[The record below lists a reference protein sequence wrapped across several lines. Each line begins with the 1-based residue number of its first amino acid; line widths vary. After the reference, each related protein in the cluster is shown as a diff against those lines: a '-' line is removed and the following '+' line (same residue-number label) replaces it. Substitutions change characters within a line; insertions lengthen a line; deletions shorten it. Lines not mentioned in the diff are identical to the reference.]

1 VRFTAASSHS
11 LSAGTA
17 STWNFLHNG
26 NSSSVFIVARVR
38 STGDNPDAIHCYLST
53 GGAASAGI
61 GYYIAYDDT
70 ASSSRNNALHTRVAN
85 AAAGG
90 SGTYSVVDNTNDKIT
105 PGTYHI
111 ISSYVDADN
120 ATAVNRNA
128 DRIDGS
134 AAFGSNVST
143 NAPSSSNST
152 YALTLGRDL
161 IATSLDFTGDICEV
175 LIFNTQPDTL
185 DRQKLEGYLA
195 HKWGLTA
202 NLPGGHPYKTV
213 GPTPPAPP
221 LDPNFANVS
230 LLLYGNGI
238 NGSTSIIDSSPSPK
252 TVTAFGNAQISTA
265 QSKFGGSSIAFD
277 GTGDYLTVPDNDNF
291 ALGNGNFTIEC
302 WDLQQHHRWI

>member
-1 VRFTAASSHS
+1 MSWQVTPSFTWNETVWNPSMITTALWLDAADASTVTTVSSAVSQWNDKSGNGRNAAQSTAGNRPAYQASAQNGLNAVRFTAASSHF
-11 LSAGTA
+11 LTAGTT

-26 NSSSVFIVARVR
+26 NSSAVFIVARAR
-38 STGDNPDAIHCYLST
+38 STGDNPNAVHCYLST
-53 GGAASAGI
+53 GGAASGNI

-70 ASSSRNNALHTRVAN
+70 ASFSRNNALHTRAAN

-90 SGTYSVVDNTNDKIT
+90 PGTYSIFDNTNDKIT

-128 DRIDGS
+128 GRIDGS

-143 NAPSSSNST
+143 NAPSASNST

-161 IATSLDFTGDICEV
+161 VGTSLDFTGDICEV

-202 NLPGGHPYKTV
+202 NLPGDHPYKTV
-213 GPTPPAPP
+213 GPTP
-221 LDPNFANVS
+221 
-230 LLLYGNGI
+230 
-238 NGSTSIIDSSPSPK
+238 
-252 TVTAFGNAQISTA
+252 
-265 QSKFGGSSIAFD
+265 
-277 GTGDYLTVPDNDNF
+277 
-291 ALGNGNFTIEC
+291 
-302 WDLQQHHRWI
+302 